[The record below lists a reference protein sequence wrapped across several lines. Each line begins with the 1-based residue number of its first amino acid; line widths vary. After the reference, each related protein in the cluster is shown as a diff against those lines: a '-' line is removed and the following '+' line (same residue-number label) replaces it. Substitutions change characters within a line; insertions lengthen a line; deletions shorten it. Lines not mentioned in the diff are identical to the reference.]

1 MEHLHQEISVLRRRL
16 STINNEKE
24 SLFSQRQE
32 VGKQISTLI
41 RDIKGIRTERDSLTG
56 NVKLSKEEREKLND
70 EIKHRIDELKK
81 LKDVEQGPAQEDP
94 RRIKREIERLE
105 YKIETDV
112 MSFDKEKQLMKV
124 IKEMKKRHAEAAK
137 AFSGR
142 HTIIELSHEI
152 DRLKGIADSA
162 HHKVQESA
170 KESQAKHET
179 LVTTSKHIDELK
191 AREEELNTQ
200 ITEKK
205 ALMAPIA
212 AELDAKNA
220 QLQELRQK
228 AGLARDEEKK
238 TSSES
243 RKKKLSELQAE
254 VAQKMK
260 RGEKITTDD
269 LLIMQGSE

>member
-1 MEHLHQEISVLRRRL
+1 MSDDTTAQATQMEHLQQEISALRRSL

-24 SLFSQRQE
+24 SLFSKRQE
-32 VGKQISTLI
+32 VGKQISALI

-56 NVKLSKEEREKLND
+56 NVRLSKEEREKLND
-70 EIKHRIDELKK
+70 EIKHKIDELKT
-81 LKDVEQGPAQEDP
+81 LKDAEQGPAQEDP

-124 IKEMKKRHAEAAK
+124 IKEMKKKCAEAEKTFA
-137 AFSGR
+137 GR
-142 HTIIELSHEI
+142 HKIIELSHEI

-179 LVTTSKHIDELK
+179 LVTTSKHIDDLK
-191 AREEELNTQ
+191 AQEEEFNTQ
-200 ITEKK
+200 IMEKK
-205 ALMAPIA
+205 AAMAPIA

-228 AGLARDEEKK
+228 AGLALD
-238 TSSES
+238 
-243 RKKKLSELQAE
+243 
-254 VAQKMK
+254 
-260 RGEKITTDD
+260 
-269 LLIMQGSE
+269 